1 MPVILSPQHYDW
13 SLEQRFPWILSG
25 DHLTLGTV
33 HRSLRLTERIFAHIR
48 PDSPLGGNDEAID
61 SPMIQHCYMPL
72 QPKGNENHTHQF
84 GVGACLALSL
94 RVRASSQNQGRPTE
108 PQRPNF
114 KNRKVRMDT
123 MKKTLVLLAC
133 VLALALGA
141 SAQQQIS
148 FSNLPLVSS
157 PTLLP
162 SGYSQLNWSNFFYVD
177 PLEWSGAGPGY
188 KYGPDHGDVAFIGE
202 QHCLY
207 DPLMIGRVT
216 LPLACFGTI
225 SSA

>member
-1 MPVILSPQHYDW
+1 
-13 SLEQRFPWILSG
+13 
-25 DHLTLGTV
+25 
-33 HRSLRLTERIFAHIR
+33 
-48 PDSPLGGNDEAID
+48 
-61 SPMIQHCYMPL
+61 
-72 QPKGNENHTHQF
+72 
-84 GVGACLALSL
+84 
-94 RVRASSQNQGRPTE
+94 
-108 PQRPNF
+108 
-114 KNRKVRMDT
+114 
-123 MKKTLVLLAC
+123 MKKTLALLAC
-133 VLALALGA
+133 VLALALGV

-148 FSNLPLVSS
+148 FANLPLVST

-202 QHCLY
+202 QYCLY

-225 SSA
+225 SSAGGPTGFQPVSATAVGGFGPTSVTVTAYNNGKYVGSSVYNLTTAPQNISFPASWGTITEMVIETEHRGENFVLFNLNVYILGG